1 MFTTARLFDVFDVQK
16 NMADAQ
22 EQRVVLVGGWLQ
34 LLQAMTVAMYAWAV
48 FGAALTLATLVNII
62 KVIF

>member
-1 MFTTARLFDVFDVQK
+1 MLFTVFDMQK

-22 EQRVVLVGGWLQ
+22 EQRVVVVGGWLQ
-34 LLQAMTVAMYAWAV
+34 TMQAMTVAFYAWAGFAV
-48 FGAALTLATLVNII
+48 ALTLATIVNII